1 MNDSTLRLHHQLYE
15 LMATLRANGNRIKQ
29 LLNVLSLNTV
39 RTLHQISP
47 FALSVESKHEV
58 LVTEVE
64 GLVTSPTP
72 TPKVLPC

>member
-39 RTLHQISP
+39 RTLYQISP
-47 FALSVESKHEV
+47 FALSVGSKHEV